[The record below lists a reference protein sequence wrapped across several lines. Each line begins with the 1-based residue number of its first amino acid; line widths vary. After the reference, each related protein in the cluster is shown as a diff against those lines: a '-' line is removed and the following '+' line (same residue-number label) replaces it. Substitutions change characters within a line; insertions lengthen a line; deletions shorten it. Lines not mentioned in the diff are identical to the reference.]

1 MYATFEW
8 VVKMTPLYMST
19 NQIIRIYSNVL
30 KLVVFTDRTTRMQT
44 LPKTERPWW
53 RKQYTE
59 FYFTM
64 TYYNTACTH
73 EVTIIS
79 LIQSSKASVT
89 ETT

>member
-19 NQIIRIYSNVL
+19 KFYQNKFKRF
-30 KLVVFTDRTTRMQT
+30 KAVVFTDRTTRMQT
-44 LPKTERPWW
+44 LPKTEPPWW

-59 FYFTM
+59 FFFTM